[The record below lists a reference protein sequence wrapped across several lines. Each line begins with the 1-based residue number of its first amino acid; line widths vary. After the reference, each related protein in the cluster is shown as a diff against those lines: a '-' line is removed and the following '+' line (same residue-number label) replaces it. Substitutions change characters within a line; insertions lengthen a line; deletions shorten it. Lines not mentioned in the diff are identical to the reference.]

1 MHTIAEAAS
10 PRGEFVAEAFRLCP
24 IRLHTLENLKL
35 KMPLDA
41 ILEPD
46 GGGYIARSVDL
57 PLYGFDDD
65 PLEAIRI
72 LKSEIES
79 LYYDL
84 AESDAMTSDWVR
96 LKHFLESVI
105 EEES

>member
-1 MHTIAEAAS
+1 MNAITEAVS
-10 PRGEFVAEAFRLCP
+10 PRSVFVAEAFKLCP

-35 KMPLDA
+35 KIPLDA

-46 GGGYIARSVDL
+46 DGGYIARSVDL

-72 LKSEIES
+72 LKNEIES
-79 LYYDL
+79 LYHDL

-96 LKHFLESVI
+96 LKRFLASVI
-105 EEES
+105 EE

>member
-1 MHTIAEAAS
+1 MHVMIETVS
-10 PRGEFVAEAFRLCP
+10 PRTRPVAETFSLCS

-35 KMPLDA
+35 KLPLDV

-46 GGGYIARSVDL
+46 DGGYIARSVDL
-57 PLYGFDDD
+57 PLFGFDDD

-72 LKSEIES
+72 LKNEIES

-96 LKHFLESVI
+96 LKNFLDGVI
-105 EEES
+105 DE